1 MEKIKRPKGYKRRNG
16 SGKSLI
22 APKRTMGTVASKFI
36 PQEEGSQQTQTQTQ
50 QPRSILDDDGED
62 DGELQ
67 ILTKEG
73 FEENIKLVTNNKITN
88 DNTWKVP
95 IIDYFYDMNH
105 MRSMDGVSIDF
116 HVASTTLDGCMKVI
130 SKRVDLVA
138 KDTYE
143 LVDFFSNEKE
153 GEGKR
158 KRNVHN
164 SDDENDADDDDYD
177 DDYIDATKKKNT
189 KKTEEILG
197 SITRMTGLIQQ
208 NTTTDP
214 VVRKLLSEF
223 DEGGAKSLLLNT
235 SRMKSNGKV
244 MLDDAFNTATV
255 VSVEEDEEMT
265 KIGETSMIK
274 TEDDEL
280 EKSFLNIKDEGKDS
294 DQSEK
299 KMNVTDP
306 KADPTFKI
314 ENNVQILNLID
325 SFRPTIES
333 GEFQNATIC
342 DEIKDIKSSVE
353 NLDYGT
359 EYLNKLN
366 ERRAQDLKEES
377 DEFPEFK
384 VEYDYDID
392 NFDLN
397 DPNQG
402 NNGINN
408 EAVSFDLP
416 EDTEYNSGLNGVG
429 DEVSFGNGQ
438 MDIDEESYNVEDI
451 IKKET
456 LLMKELDKRG
466 NSRKR
471 QSYWKIRAL
480 NSKSGVISSSKVAG
494 ETENTEKGN
503 GTVLQKHKK
512 VAQKPEK
519 SQYVIDFM
527 NDTPDSNSNV
537 LFVQRNAKP
546 VPLNKVNVELTTIPD
561 EKTWSSERLVTA
573 FIKPK
578 RRFRNIFT
586 KKSTSSRAALYADR
600 EFWAA
605 KYNDKEVMPS
615 EEIDE
620 DVADFLYDVMDKTDS
635 GGKKESPHE
644 DNLPDF
650 ANEFDA
656 GGYDFDAP
664 MEDNLQSQSQSTP
677 GAKTETIPA
686 RKSSSWHQDQ
696 IHYERRSKKINIRA
710 LKKNIWDVTQEQV
723 SLHPDLRLSEIV
735 KDTYERYEGQE
746 RNELSTSFFFICMLH
761 IANEEGL
768 SIDKTDNLDDLIIH
782 AQPSSTPIL

>member
-143 LVDFFSNEKE
+143 LV
-153 GEGKR
+153 
-158 KRNVHN
+158 
-164 SDDENDADDDDYD
+164 
-177 DDYIDATKKKNT
+177 
-189 KKTEEILG
+189 
-197 SITRMTGLIQQ
+197 
-208 NTTTDP
+208 
-214 VVRKLLSEF
+214 
-223 DEGGAKSLLLNT
+223 
-235 SRMKSNGKV
+235 

-314 ENNVQILNLID
+314 ENDVQILNLID

-480 NSKSGVISSSKVAG
+480 NSKSGVISSSKVAR